1 MSIARI
7 VLTTVENRETAL
19 RIGRTLVDQRLAA
32 CVNIVDH
39 IQSVYRW
46 QGAVHDESEV
56 LLIIKTV
63 AGQVEALRE
72 KLHEVHPYEVPEFV
86 VIAPEA
92 LSERYLAWLMEES
105 S

>member
-7 VLTTVENRETAL
+7 VLTTVGSREIAL
-19 RIGRTLVDQRLAA
+19 TIGRTVVDQRLAA
-32 CVNIVDH
+32 CVNIVDR
-39 IQSVYRW
+39 IQSIYRW

-63 AGQVEALRE
+63 AGQVDALRE
-72 KLHEVHPYEVPEFV
+72 RLHELHPYEVPEFV

-92 LSERYLAWLMEES
+92 LSERYLAWLIEES